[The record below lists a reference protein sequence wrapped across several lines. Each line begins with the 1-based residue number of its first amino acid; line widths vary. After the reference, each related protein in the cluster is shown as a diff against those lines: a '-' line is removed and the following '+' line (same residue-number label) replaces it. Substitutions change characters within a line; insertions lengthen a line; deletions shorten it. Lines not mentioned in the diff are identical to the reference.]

1 MLLYIT
7 LFFLR
12 FWIKCQTFLLDL
24 GSMPVVGSSKKIILG
39 SPNPA
44 IAMLSLLFIPPEKVL
59 TFASATSY
67 KSTYVSFSI
76 Y

>member
-1 MLLYIT
+1 
-7 LFFLR
+7 
-12 FWIKCQTFLLDL
+12 
-24 GSMPVVGSSKKIILG
+24 MPVVGSSKKIILG